1 MLRLPAHGGPAAA
14 RNAGL
19 AAVETALVA
28 FVDAD
33 CLPRP
38 GWLQGLLPHLVDPDV
53 ALVAPRIVSV
63 EPDGGAAGVVARY
76 EASRSALDLGDR
88 PARVRARSR
97 VSFVPSAALL
107 GRVDVLREVDGF
119 DVTMA
124 VGEDVDLVWRLDEA
138 GHCVRYEPGAT
149 VAHRHRTTFR
159 AWARRRFDY
168 GTSAG
173 PLAVRHPGALV
184 PVEATVWSVTA
195 WGLAVAGHPALG
207 LGVAGATVADL
218 ARKLGSVEDA
228 PALAVRLAGQ
238 GHLAAG
244 KLLAQAVVR
253 PWWPVSLALA
263 AVVPSRRLRRALL
276 LAAILP
282 PVVEWATEHPS
293 HGPLT
298 YVSMRLTDD
307 IAYSTGVWVG
317 AARARTAEPLLPDLT
332 SWPKPNRYSRL
343 AGESGASSMSS
354 RIRAGGRYCSVIRT
368 PRWASASSIPLV
380 SAAGA
385 PMAPPSPT
393 PR

>member
-1 MLRLPAHGGPAAA
+1 M
-14 RNAGL
+14 
-19 AAVETALVA
+19 A

-107 GRVDVLREVDGF
+107 GRVDVLREVGGF

-149 VAHRHRTTFR
+149 VAHRHRTTLR

-195 WGLAVAGHPALG
+195 WGLAVAGHPVLG
-207 LGVAGATVADL
+207 LGVAGGTVADL

-253 PWWPVSLALA
+253 PWWPVSLVLA
-263 AVVPSRRLRRALL
+263 AVVPSRPAAPGPAAGRDPAAHRGMGHRAPVPRTVDLRDAASHRRHRLQQRRVGRRGAGPHRRA
-276 LAAILP
+276 AAP
-282 PVVEWATEHPS
+282 GPHVVAE
-293 HGPLT
+293 
-298 YVSMRLTDD
+298 
-307 IAYSTGVWVG
+307 
-317 AARARTAEPLLPDLT
+317 AEPVLEV
-332 SWPKPNRYSRL
+332 
-343 AGESGASSMSS
+343 AGEPVASSMSS
-354 RIRAGGRYCSVIRT
+354 RIRDGGRCCS
-368 PRWASASSIPLV
+368 
-380 SAAGA
+380 
-385 PMAPPSPT
+385 
-393 PR
+393 